1 MLEKSKKR
9 RKPAKK
15 RLKSDL
21 VFSDTDSDESMEDVV
36 NTSPLPEPEVVGKPD
51 GESNKI
57 ILKTIKDEDGEEL

>member
-1 MLEKSKKR
+1 
-9 RKPAKK
+9 
-15 RLKSDL
+15 
-21 VFSDTDSDESMEDVV
+21 MEDVV